1 MWKGDTL
8 EKTLMLGGIGSR
20 KRKGRQGMR
29 WLDGITDSMD
39 MSLSKL
45 RELLMDRE
53 AWCAA
58 IHGVTKSWT
67 RLSNWT
73 ENLMKS
79 ILNSACLFLMLWV
92 MILRELH
99 FYVFMN
105 CGASQ
110 TVLVV
115 KNPFANA
122 GDTQDVDS
130 IPELGRSP
138 GGGNSNPLL
147 YSCLEN
153 AHKPKSLVGYGP

>member
-1 MWKGDTL
+1 
-8 EKTLMLGGIGSR
+8 
-20 KRKGRQGMR
+20 
-29 WLDGITDSMD
+29 
-39 MSLSKL
+39 
-45 RELLMDRE
+45 
-53 AWCAA
+53 
-58 IHGVTKSWT
+58 
-67 RLSNWT
+67 
-73 ENLMKS
+73 MKS
-79 ILNSACLFLMLWV
+79 ILNSACLFLILCV

-110 TVLVV
+110 MVLVV

-122 GDTQDVDS
+122 GDTEDADS

-153 AHKPKSLVGYGP
+153 AHGLKSLVGYSP